1 MDTICHMPSPA
12 SQPHIKLLYILLS
25 PALNTTSVIYNPIL
39 LKNHNISKLQNP
51 LFKILPET
59 YPTKEKN
66 MPLSHILILG
76 AGPAGLAAA
85 LAISQIR
92 NSAPFSPPNI
102 RVTVLELRPSSGST
116 LKLGGAVN
124 LTPLALRYLD
134 RLGVGARLRRTGIPV
149 HAIDNVALRTGRL
162 LGSLWKGVDALRV
175 MRSEL
180 VACMREAADSAAARG
195 SAIEMRYGVRVVS
208 VSEEGSSEADGGVKV
223 VLDDGEEVR
232 GDILLGCDGLH
243 SVARRLYVEPEREE
257 TYSGKAV
264 AYGFARVDEPGE
276 AGLIKCDGRPA
287 VEDTAMFTGRYGSI
301 LVTFFEPERERLFVA
316 GVMSMKDQNGGGEG
330 GDGWKTKG
338 SDKTYVEGE
347 VRRRFGGGR
356 VTGLAELLETVD
368 D

>member
-1 MDTICHMPSPA
+1 
-12 SQPHIKLLYILLS
+12 
-25 PALNTTSVIYNPIL
+25 
-39 LKNHNISKLQNP
+39 
-51 LFKILPET
+51 
-59 YPTKEKN
+59 

-92 NSAPFSPPNI
+92 TPSASPSPPNI
-102 RVTVLELRPSSGST
+102 RVTILELRPSSGST

-134 RLGVGARLRRTGIPV
+134 RLGVGTRLRRTGIPV
-149 HAIDNVALRTGRL
+149 GAVDNVALRTGRL

-180 VACMREAADSAAARG
+180 VACMREVAAESAA
-195 SAIEMRYGVRVVS
+195 IEIRYGARVVS
-208 VSEEGSSEADGGVKV
+208 ISEEGSAEADGGVKV

-257 TYSGKAV
+257 KYSGKAV
-264 AYGFARVDEPGE
+264 AYGFARVEEPGT
-276 AGLIKCDGRPA
+276 AGLIRCDGRPA
-287 VEDTAMFTGRYGSI
+287 VADTAMFTGRYGSI
-301 LVTFFEPERERLFVA
+301 LVTFFDPQRERVFVA
-316 GVMSMKDQNGGGEG
+316 GVMSMEDQNGGGEG

-338 SDKTYVEGE
+338 SDRAYVEGE

-356 VTGLAELLETVD
+356 VAGLAELLDTVD
-368 D
+368 DWTLYPVYTLPPGGRWSRGRVLLLGDAAHAVSPRSITSFWNVLLILT